1 MLIVLWLTRRLG
13 KYGWENFFIKGY
25 TSDTT
30 PAIIILFLC
39 VLWPQEN
46 IFKGKPY
53 SNLLSFSQIKEH
65 LPWNVILFAGGCL
78 SLSEGFQLS
87 GLSDKIGN
95 IFNQIAPKDQF
106 QALVLVICFASIVTE
121 VNTYFNF

>member
-1 MLIVLWLTRRLG
+1 M
-13 KYGWENFFIKGY
+13 
-25 TSDTT
+25 
-30 PAIIILFLC
+30 FLC
-39 VLWPQEN
+39 VLWPKEN

-121 VNTYFNF
+121 VSMYFSFFK

>member
-1 MLIVLWLTRRLG
+1 M
-13 KYGWENFFIKGY
+13 
-25 TSDTT
+25 
-30 PAIIILFLC
+30 
-39 VLWPQEN
+39 
-46 IFKGKPY
+46 Y

-95 IFNQIAPKDQF
+95 IFNQIWILLSHANMRN
-106 QALVLVICFASIVTE
+106 VL
-121 VNTYFNF
+121 